1 MTWKLGGIRIYVED
15 DSGWKPTLR
24 KDTINLLD
32 TTSSIL
38 QTAGRESHRRD
49 LQFVVF
55 SGFANNILPLA
66 DDITVLFEDDDDL
79 ETTVSI
85 MSMSPERLYDYN
97 DRKVHRVKVE
107 LMEID

>member
-1 MTWKLGGIRIYVED
+1 MTWKLSGIRIYVEN
-15 DSGWKPTLR
+15 DSGWKPIPR
-24 KDTINLLD
+24 KATINLLD

-38 QTAGRESHRRD
+38 QTAGRESHRRE

-66 DDITVLFEDDDDL
+66 SENSVTLEDDDDV

-85 MSMSPERLYDYN
+85 LNMSPERLYDYH
-97 DRKVHRVKVE
+97 DREVHRIKVE
-107 LMEID
+107 LLEID